1 MGLGQ
6 RLEQSASKT
15 VISTDSAQLENYD
28 NLSLSVEYFG
38 WLNFLNELISHEI
51 RKKAPNTYSI
61 QMLSDI
67 AGHIAS
73 SNNIHDIYKE
83 AKGAKNY

>member
-1 MGLGQ
+1 MALGQ
-6 RLEQSASKT
+6 KLQQTTNRAVSAGNL
-15 VISTDSAQLENYD
+15 QLENYD

-51 RKKAPNTYSI
+51 RKAAPNNYSI

-73 SNNIHDIYKE
+73 SNNIQDIYKE
-83 AKGAKNY
+83 AKNGK